1 MDISRCADTSEAGSG
16 KREAGG
22 RKQESPSATWMCA
35 PGAQLAARAVSAH
48 NPGVN
53 APPIQYARTVDGISI
68 AYCTVGEGKALV
80 YMPGVPFRHVSLLWK
95 LSPEDRQVAQL
106 LASLGRRWVMFD
118 PRGMGSSAPTDS
130 FSLDGFVSDL
140 EAIADKLS
148 LDKFDLLATTY
159 SNPIAVEY
167 AVRHPDRLS
176 HLVLSYPFL
185 RGADGLDGPAIN
197 AARALRGHDW
207 TVYTDA
213 AMHILFGEA
222 QAESARLM
230 TQIMRA
236 AITPERARKILELVD
251 SFDMTEQAERVEV
264 PTLVI
269 TEPHAF
275 IGIDHSRAVAAT
287 IPFAQFVLAE
297 TREQYILTIGRF
309 IGALPGDAP
318 TPSIAGTGAVS
329 LTAREL
335 EILVLLVAGQS
346 NRKIAEGLVLS
357 ERTVARHIANIY
369 EKTGMH
375 GRAEITAYAL
385 RHRIV

>member
-1 MDISRCADTSEAGSG
+1 MD
-16 KREAGG
+16 
-22 RKQESPSATWMCA
+22 
-35 PGAQLAARAVSAH
+35 
-48 NPGVN
+48 
-53 APPIQYARTVDGISI
+53 APPIQYARTSDGISI

-118 PRGMGSSAPTDS
+118 PRGMGSSAPVDS

-140 EAIADKLS
+140 VAIADKLS
-148 LDKFDLLATTY
+148 LDKFDLLTTTY

-185 RGADGLDGPAIN
+185 RGAEALDTPAVN
-197 AARALRGHDW
+197 AVRALRGHDW

-213 AMHILFGEA
+213 AMHILFGASEA
-222 QAESARLM
+222 GGLM
-230 TQIMRA
+230 TQILRA
-236 AITPERARKILELVD
+236 AVTPERARQVLELVD
-251 SFDMTEQAERVEV
+251 GFDMTEQAERVEV

-275 IGIDHSRAVAAT
+275 IGIDHSCAVAAT

-309 IGALPGDAP
+309 IGALPDDTPA
-318 TPSIAGTGAVS
+318 PSIADTGRAVT
-329 LTAREL
+329 LTGREL
-335 EILVLLVAGQS
+335 EILALLVAGQS

-369 EKTGMH
+369 EKTGVH
-375 GRAEITAYAL
+375 GRAEVTAYTL
-385 RHRIV
+385 RHRLA